1 MHQRMPYRL
10 DSSPVALLY
19 QRHAPALLLY
29 VRRHVLSWEDA
40 EDIVL
45 DVFLAALEKE
55 ATLAGLDDERQV
67 AWLRRVAHNKVVDGY
82 RRSRKRAADG
92 LDEIAGA
99 IETIYDDE
107 AKTPEAVVL
116 RHEEHALLQERLAS
130 LPRGQQEILQLRFAA
145 GLRCSEIARLL
156 NKREGTVRSIL
167 SRTLNFLRTIYE
179 KS

>member
-1 MHQRMPYRL
+1 MHQQMPYRL
-10 DSSPVALLY
+10 DSSPVAMLY

-55 ATLAGLDDERQV
+55 ETLAGLDDERQV

-82 RRSRKRAADG
+82 RRSRKHAADG
-92 LDEIAGA
+92 LDEIA
-99 IETIYDDE
+99 ETIYDDE
-107 AKTPEAVVL
+107 ARAPEAVVL
-116 RHEEHALLQERLAS
+116 RHEEHALLQERLTS

-145 GLRCSEIARLL
+145 GLRCSEIAQLL
-156 NKREGTVRSIL
+156 HKREGTVRSIL

-179 KS
+179 NS

>member
-1 MHQRMPYRL
+1 MRQQIPART
-10 DSSPVALLY
+10 DSLPVALLY

-55 ATLAGLDDERQV
+55 ETLAGLDDERQMI
-67 AWLRRVAHNKVVDGY
+67 WLRRVAHNKVVDAY
-82 RRSRKRAADG
+82 RRARTRAG
-92 LDEIAGA
+92 EGFDEAV
-99 IETIYDDE
+99 ETIYDDE
-107 AKTPEAVVL
+107 RMTPEAVTL
-116 RHEEHALLQERLAS
+116 RHEEYELLRKRLAS

-145 GLRCSEIARLL
+145 GLRCSEIAQLL
-156 NKREGTVRSIL
+156 HKREGTVRSML
-167 SRTLNFLRTIYE
+167 SRALNFLRTIYE